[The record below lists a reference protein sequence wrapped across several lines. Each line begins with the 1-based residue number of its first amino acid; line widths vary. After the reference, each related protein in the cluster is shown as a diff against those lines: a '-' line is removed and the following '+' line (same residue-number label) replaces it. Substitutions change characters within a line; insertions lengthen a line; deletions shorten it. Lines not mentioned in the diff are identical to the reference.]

1 MAISQTRTLKTG
13 ITSEDV
19 LNFEPVYVYIY
30 MEGKPTYSS
39 HHVDRKPR
47 WATSLV
53 ATTLLQLEK

>member
-30 MEGKPTYSS
+30 GRETDIFKP
-39 HHVDRKPR
+39 PCG
-47 WATSLV
+47 
-53 ATTLLQLEK
+53 

>member
-30 MEGKPTYSS
+30 IYGRETDIFKP
-39 HHVDRKPR
+39 PCG
-47 WATSLV
+47 
-53 ATTLLQLEK
+53 